1 MVGIGCWGVVCVRG
15 GVHLITY
22 TIAATTYAILRL
34 LLSFVDRRGR
44 VPSMSLLISDWL
56 ALAVLCYGCDPAH
69 RRLWLQVLATHSL
82 FAPSA
87 DPSGYRLQ
95 LTLDVPSASTGTGG
109 ALLLDGRDVA
119 MVRCAI
125 VDSHANDALVAT
137 ATNRITWAVTAGKG
151 DPRLITPVMLAHFC
165 RPNTASNRFIA
176 MRGTLSGSNPA
187 RR

>member
-1 MVGIGCWGVVCVRG
+1 M
-15 GVHLITY
+15 
-22 TIAATTYAILRL
+22 
-34 LLSFVDRRGR
+34 
-44 VPSMSLLISDWL
+44 
-56 ALAVLCYGCDPAH
+56 
-69 RRLWLQVLATHSL
+69 LQVLATHSL

-151 DPRLITPVMLAHFC
+151 DPRRITPVILALFPPPKHREQPVHC
-165 RPNTASNRFIA
+165 AAQGPGALALLVEPSPKLAVTVVVPV
-176 MRGTLSGSNPA
+176 LVC
-187 RR
+187 